1 MPTASIAVSP
11 LLSRAGSVWLCGAPH
26 STAQHNI
33 TQQPDETDSQRARAC
48 WPACLFRLVSSRLV
62 WHARTH
68 TYEKEPP
75 PTHRPARLCASH
87 PSVSVS
93 VGRCAVARH
102 DMTGPT
108 RCGAA
113 RCGAADRVR
122 APLGLIPSNA
132 LKGRFFAMSG
142 RNIQGTVQYVAA
154 NRGNI
159 PLLRLVL
166 GIFLVGFFLLALML
180 QIQTSEAFLLNGP
193 AVSLAPNWGILMQP
207 IELVQGSLSINMAKA
222 VMWGW
227 GIELVYLICVIGE
240 VSVHG
245 RLQGWFKTGA
255 LVLVVFDFWTDFN
268 YGSLGS
274 GVWGQVAF
282 AGITAFIVAFFGVIG
297 LNLIWGALAQISSH

>member
-1 MPTASIAVSP
+1 
-11 LLSRAGSVWLCGAPH
+11 
-26 STAQHNI
+26 
-33 TQQPDETDSQRARAC
+33 
-48 WPACLFRLVSSRLV
+48 
-62 WHARTH
+62 
-68 TYEKEPP
+68 
-75 PTHRPARLCASH
+75 
-87 PSVSVS
+87 
-93 VGRCAVARH
+93 
-102 DMTGPT
+102 
-108 RCGAA
+108 
-113 RCGAADRVR
+113 
-122 APLGLIPSNA
+122 
-132 LKGRFFAMSG
+132 MSG